1 MSSRW
6 LELTLLPVNQSNEEK
21 ICKVKSDY
29 DNLLLFFYF
38 QMKHDIW
45 SNKQKQTKFFFL
57 KTKTLPIGQFQRW
70 PSKPTEI
77 YLTYILGKLK
87 ASRRAWIRT
96 PYFCPISVATRGNLN
111 HSGVRYSTLQS
122 VRFLQISFIEY
133 TPTSERDTPGKII
146 CLSLNWVAIRSQ
158 CKYNR
163 ITIANFLRNIKRFIC
178 IVLRLQIE

>member
-1 MSSRW
+1 M
-6 LELTLLPVNQSNEEK
+6 TTF
-21 ICKVKSDY
+21 Y
-29 DNLLLFFYF
+29 YFFIF
-38 QMKHDIW
+38 KWNTTFGQINK
-45 SNKQKQTKFFFL
+45 NKQSFFFL

-96 PYFCPISVATRGNLN
+96 PYFCPISVATRGYLN

-146 CLSLNWVAIRSQ
+146 CLSLNWVAIRSR

>member
-6 LELTLLPVNQSNEEK
+6 LELKLRPVNQSNEEK

-45 SNKQKQTKFFFL
+45 SNKQKQAKFFFL

-96 PYFCPISVATRGNLN
+96 PYFCPISVATRSNLN

-146 CLSLNWVAIRSQ
+146 CLSLNWVAIRSR

>member
-1 MSSRW
+1 MTGINTAPSESVEWRKN
-6 LELTLLPVNQSNEEK
+6 LQSQ
-21 ICKVKSDY
+21 VGLWQPLY
-29 DNLLLFFYF
+29 FFIF
-38 QMKHDIW
+38 KWNTTFGQINK
-45 SNKQKQTKFFFL
+45 NKQSFFFL

-178 IVLRLQIE
+178 IVLRWQIE

>member
-1 MSSRW
+1 MTGINTAPSESVEWRKK
-6 LELTLLPVNQSNEEK
+6 LQSQVGLWQPF
-21 ICKVKSDY
+21 II
-29 DNLLLFFYF
+29 FYF

-45 SNKQKQTKFFFL
+45 SNKQKLAKFF
-57 KTKTLPIGQFQRW
+57 KTKTLSIAQFQKW
-70 PSKPTEI
+70 PSKPTDI
-77 YLTYILGKLK
+77 YLTYILDKLK
-87 ASRRAWIRT
+87 ASQSAWIRT

-122 VRFLQISFIEY
+122 VRFLLVSFIEY

-178 IVLRLQIE
+178 IVLRLQIK

>member
-1 MSSRW
+1 MKKKFAKSSRIM
-6 LELTLLPVNQSNEEK
+6 TTF
-21 ICKVKSDY
+21 Y
-29 DNLLLFFYF
+29 YFFIF
-38 QMKHDIW
+38 KWNTTFGQINK
-45 SNKQKQTKFFFL
+45 NKQSFFL

-70 PSKPTEI
+70 PSKLTEI

-122 VRFLQISFIEY
+122 VRFLLVSFIQY

-158 CKYNR
+158 CKYNH
-163 ITIANFLRNIKRFIC
+163 ITIANFLRDIKRFIC

>member
-1 MSSRW
+1 M
-6 LELTLLPVNQSNEEK
+6 TTF
-21 ICKVKSDY
+21 Y
-29 DNLLLFFYF
+29 YFFIFNWNTTYG
-38 QMKHDIW
+38 QINK
-45 SNKQKQTKFFFL
+45 NKQSFFF

-122 VRFLQISFIEY
+122 VRFLLVSFIEY

-163 ITIANFLRNIKRFIC
+163 ITIANFLRDIKRFIC
-178 IVLRLQIE
+178 IVLRLQIK

>member
-45 SNKQKQTKFFFL
+45 SNKQKLAKFF
-57 KTKTLPIGQFQRW
+57 KTKTFSIAQFQKW
-70 PSKPTEI
+70 PSKPTDI
-77 YLTYILGKLK
+77 YLTYILDKLK
-87 ASRRAWIRT
+87 ASQSAWIRT

-122 VRFLQISFIEY
+122 VRFLLVSFIEY
-133 TPTSERDTPGKII
+133 TP
-146 CLSLNWVAIRSQ
+146 
-158 CKYNR
+158 
-163 ITIANFLRNIKRFIC
+163 LRNAI
-178 IVLRLQIE
+178 LQVRSFVFLLIGSR

>member
-45 SNKQKQTKFFFL
+45 SNKQKLAKFF
-57 KTKTLPIGQFQRW
+57 KTKTLSIAQFQKW
-70 PSKPTEI
+70 PSKPTDI
-77 YLTYILGKLK
+77 YLTYILDKLK
-87 ASRRAWIRT
+87 ASQSAWIRT

-133 TPTSERDTPGKII
+133 TP
-146 CLSLNWVAIRSQ
+146 
-158 CKYNR
+158 
-163 ITIANFLRNIKRFIC
+163 LRNAI
-178 IVLRLQIE
+178 LQVRSFVFLLIGSR

>member
-21 ICKVKSDY
+21 NCKVKSDY
-29 DNLLLFFYF
+29 DNLLLCFYF

-45 SNKQKQTKFFFL
+45 SNKQKLAKFF
-57 KTKTLPIGQFQRW
+57 KTKTLSIAQFQKW
-70 PSKPTEI
+70 PSKPTDI
-77 YLTYILGKLK
+77 YLTYILDKLK
-87 ASRRAWIRT
+87 ASQSAWIRT

-133 TPTSERDTPGKII
+133 TP
-146 CLSLNWVAIRSQ
+146 
-158 CKYNR
+158 
-163 ITIANFLRNIKRFIC
+163 LRNAI
-178 IVLRLQIE
+178 LQVRSFVFLLIGSR

>member
-1 MSSRW
+1 MTGINTAPSESVEWRKN
-6 LELTLLPVNQSNEEK
+6 LQSQVGLWQPFIIFLIFKWNTTFGQINK
-21 ICKVKSDY
+21 
-29 DNLLLFFYF
+29 
-38 QMKHDIW
+38 
-45 SNKQKQTKFFFL
+45 NKQSFFF

-133 TPTSERDTPGKII
+133 TPAPTSERDTPGKII
-146 CLSLNWVAIRSQ
+146 CLSLNWVAIRSR

-178 IVLRLQIE
+178 IILRLQIE